1 MRQRP
6 YRLLT
11 SLMISVALGGCAA
24 ESAEKPSFE
33 SDDPFAS
40 LEENLTPLATA
51 CTFVPS
57 SGLMTVTVATTET
70 AIISKRA
77 ADSAILQ
84 NGAPCDN
91 PVTSATLKRIEVTAT
106 GNNVTL
112 VLDYTNGV
120 FATGTSSALTTGVAV
135 NMGAGTGGVFGIR
148 GQNAADTM
156 TFGADAITVN
166 ADNYK
171 DITVAG
177 AETYTVYLGK
187 GNDSF
192 SAAGSTPT
200 GAVFG
205 SAITVYGG
213 PDNDTFL
220 QGSASTPDETLWG
233 GDGTDTVSY
242 ASRSAALTITAGTAK
257 NDGDASGGGEDDE
270 IKNDIEVVTGGSGVD
285 TMTGTDGYAITFNGG
300 GGDDVLTGAD
310 GNDTLN
316 GDGDNDTLLGKDG
329 DDVMNGGAGNDTFDE
344 ETADNGK
351 DTFNGG
357 AGTDMVDYSGR
368 SVGVIVTMDGK
379 TADDGEGG
387 EDDNVKADVE
397 DLIGTDQ
404 DDDITG
410 NTLANTITGGLGDDE
425 LDGGAGD
432 DVFYQDADDDGD
444 DTIAGGLGVDTV
456 DYADRTDAVHATLDG
471 ATASGKYDDQNTMM
485 MEEGDVL
492 GTDIENLLGGDGA
505 DELTGN
511 ASSNELVGGAA
522 VDTLVG
528 LDGDD
533 VLDGGGQADVLTCG
547 NGHGDIGLNASGA
560 KTGCE
565 F

>member
-1 MRQRP
+1 MRHRP
-6 YRLLT
+6 YHLLT
-11 SLMISVALGGCAA
+11 SLMISAALGGCGA
-24 ESAEKPSFE
+24 ETPEKPSFN

-40 LEENLTPLATA
+40 LEENLTPLATD

-57 SGLMTVTVATTET
+57 SGLMTVTIAAGET

-91 PVTSATLKRIEVTAT
+91 PVTSGTLKRIEVNAT
-106 GNNVTL
+106 GNNDTL
-112 VLDYTNGV
+112 VLDFTNGV
-120 FATGTSSALTTGVAV
+120 FATGTSSAATTGIDVD
-135 NMGAGTGGVFGIR
+135 MGAGTGGVFGIR

-166 ADNYK
+166 GDNYK
-171 DITVAG
+171 DIVVAG

-187 GNDSF
+187 GNDTF

-200 GAVFG
+200 GALFG
-205 SAITVYGG
+205 NAVTVYGG

-220 QGSASTPDETLWG
+220 QGASATPDEVLWG
-233 GDGTDTVSY
+233 GDGIDTVSY
-242 ASRSAALTITAGTAK
+242 ASRTAPLTITAGSTA
-257 NDGDASGGGEDDE
+257 NDGDGSGTGEDDD
-270 IKNDIEVVTGGSGVD
+270 IKSDIEVVTGGQDDD
-285 TMTGTDGYAITFNGG
+285 TMSGTNGFAITFNGG
-300 GGDDVLTGAD
+300 PGDDTLTGAD

-316 GDGDNDTLLGKDG
+316 GDAGDDDLMGKDG
-329 DDVMNGGAGNDTFDE
+329 DDVLSGGAGDDTFAE
-344 ETADNGK
+344 ETADNGS

-357 AGTDMVDYSGR
+357 AGVDVVDYSGR

-379 TADDGEGG
+379 TADDGEDG
-387 EDDNVKADVE
+387 EDDNVKGDVE
-397 DLIGTDQ
+397 DLIGTDEV
-404 DDDITG
+404 DDITG
-410 NTLANTITGGLGDDE
+410 NALANHITGGLENDE

-456 DYADRTDAVHATLDG
+456 DYSDRTDPVHATLDG
-471 ATASGKYDDQNTMM
+471 ATASGEYDDVGLAMV
-485 MEEGDVL
+485 EGDIL
-492 GTDIENLLGGDGA
+492 GTDIENLMGGA
-505 DELTGN
+505 DADVLTGN
-511 ASSNELVGGAA
+511 ALNNELVGGAGI
-522 VDTLVG
+522 DTLVG

-547 NGHGDIGLNASGA
+547 NGHGDIGFNSSGA
-560 KTGCE
+560 KTNCE

>member
-24 ESAEKPSFE
+24 ETPEKPSFN

-40 LEENLTPLATA
+40 LEENLTPLATG

-84 NGAPCDN
+84 NGAACDN
-91 PVTSATLKRIEVTAT
+91 PVTSGTLKRIEVNAS

-112 VLDYTNGV
+112 VLDFTNGV
-120 FATGTSSALTTGVAV
+120 FATGTSSAATTGVDV
-135 NMGAGTGGVFGIR
+135 DMGAGTGGVFGIR

-156 TFGADAITVN
+156 TFGADAVTVN

-171 DITVAG
+171 DIVVAG

-187 GNDSF
+187 GNDTF

-200 GAVFG
+200 GALFG

-220 QGSASTPDETLWG
+220 QGASATPDEVLWG

-242 ASRSAALTITAGTAK
+242 ASRNAALTITAGSTK
-257 NDGDASGGGEDDE
+257 NDGDGSGSAEDDD
-270 IKNDIEVVTGGSGVD
+270 IKSDIEVVTGGQLGD
-285 TMTGTDGYAITFNGG
+285 TMSGTNGFAVTFNGG
-300 GGDDVLTGAD
+300 PGDDTLTGAD
-310 GNDTLN
+310 QNDTLN
-316 GDGDNDTLLGKDG
+316 GDAGDDDLMGKDG
-329 DDVMNGGAGNDTFDE
+329 DDVLSGGADDDTFAE
-344 ETADNGK
+344 ETADNGS

-357 AGTDMVDYSGR
+357 TGIDVVDYSGR
-368 SVGVIVTMDGK
+368 TVGVIVTMDGK
-379 TADDGEGG
+379 AADDGEDG
-387 EDDNVKADVE
+387 EDDNVKGDVE
-397 DLIGTDQ
+397 DLIGTDEV
-404 DDDITG
+404 DDITG
-410 NTLANTITGGLGDDE
+410 NALANSITGGLEDDE

-456 DYADRTDAVHATLDG
+456 DYSDRTDPVHATLDNT
-471 ATASGKYDDQNTMM
+471 TASGKYDDVGLAMV
-485 MEEGDVL
+485 EGDIL
-492 GTDIENLLGGDGA
+492 GTDIENLMGGSDA
-505 DELTGN
+505 DVLTGN
-511 ASSNELVGGAA
+511 ALNNELVGGGGI
-522 VDTLVG
+522 DTLVG

-547 NGHGDIGLNASGA
+547 NGHGDIGFNASGA
-560 KTGCE
+560 KTNCE